1 MKKTRVSR
9 RKRSKKRK
17 NEGKKKF
24 SEEKIKNTREK
35 RDTLLNN
42 ISTILRRR
50 MYTKKILADTY
61 VVILLLLSLLL
72 CLSATTNFGVF
83 AEQELVLPIGKEFE
97 LLCELEDFEKANEV
111 AQKLAREIIER
122 GGGSGGGNNF
132 YNVRARESG
141 RLRFTHDTSEY
152 GLEETM
158 NSESLMQRTANTGN
172 PGVMYARVENVNVNN
187 QNWPY
192 FQFGKRDATMSIM
205 CAPPSSAKYYS
216 YVTYVWRKTFGAL
229 GLRSLRQTVSAQ
241 ASSSPVNNKNVLG
254 SRAFRR
260 ALVIISTASS
270 KTFHDLKEVLEDT
283 GIASTSIELEA
294 LRYDELNFL
303 PSIIADDLTTS
314 FRVGIW
320 PLKGAE
326 ALGVYA
332 RYEWPAMIVR
342 GREPARAANSGGNS
356 LLNLLSLATISR
368 PTTRQQQPEEEED
381 ERQHPDVFYSKEYLP
396 MLGPNDAL
404 FPSSLN
410 DKEKDSQSKI
420 HHRAMKQKTSLNA
433 AADEFQSKL
442 TNAFGN
448 ANKFAL
454 ERVVVND
461 GAKCL
466 SDPSY
471 QPFSLPGVNVRSGCF
486 GSTADAAYS
495 LSEKL
500 VNNLGE
506 LSDGNIVADASALTE
521 ESQDFIVLV
530 FGENAVHDGR
540 ATFFNVAA
548 YTTGD
553 PVSSRLTDRS
563 ALFVSIVASLD
574 DRSFDESASS
584 PSHYSAAFA
593 TSERACS
600 KLKSASIK
608 SPCAVMLERNFGN
621 VFLIER
627 VYLDP
632 KTATAPKDIAKTHAF
647 VVKV

>member
-1 MKKTRVSR
+1 MK
-9 RKRSKKRK
+9 RKK
-17 NEGKKKF
+17 NEGKKQF
-24 SEEKIKNTREK
+24 SEEKIKNTREN
-35 RDTLLNN
+35 RDTLLL
-42 ISTILRRR
+42 ISLLRRR
-50 MYTKKILADTY
+50 MTKKKILADIY
-61 VVILLLLSLLL
+61 VVILLSLSLLL
-72 CLSATTNFGVF
+72 LLSETMNFGVF
-83 AEQELVLPIGKEFE
+83 AEQELPIGKEFE
-97 LLCELEDFEKANEV
+97 LLCQLEDFEKANEV
-111 AQKLAREIIER
+111 ARKLAREIIER
-122 GGGSGGGNNF
+122 GGHRGNNF
-132 YNVRARESG
+132 YHVRARESG

-229 GLRSLRQTVSAQ
+229 GLRSQRQTVSAQ
-241 ASSSPVNNKNVLG
+241 ASSSPVNNKNVRG

-270 KTFHDLKEVLEDT
+270 KTFHDLKEVLENT

-368 PTTRQQQPEEEED
+368 PTTRQQQPEEED

-396 MLGPNDAL
+396 MRVPNDAL

-433 AADEFQSKL
+433 AADKFQSKL

-448 ANKFAL
+448 ANKFTL

-530 FGENAVHDGR
+530 FGENAVNDGR

-553 PVSSRLTDRS
+553 PVPSRLTDRS

-574 DRSFDESASS
+574 DRSFNESASS
-584 PSHYSAAFA
+584 PSYYSAAFA

-632 KTATAPKDIAKTHAF
+632 KTATAPKDIAKTRAF

>member
-1 MKKTRVSR
+1 MT
-9 RKRSKKRK
+9 
-17 NEGKKKF
+17 
-24 SEEKIKNTREK
+24 T
-35 RDTLLNN
+35 TA
-42 ISTILRRR
+42 
-50 MYTKKILADTY
+50 KILMA
-61 VVILLLLSLLL
+61 SHK
-72 CLSATTNFGVF
+72 
-83 AEQELVLPIGKEFE
+83 ELRLPIGKEFE

-111 AQKLAREIIER
+111 ARKLAREVIER
-122 GGGSGGGNNF
+122 GGNRGNNF

-241 ASSSPVNNKNVLG
+241 ASSSPVNNKNVRG

-270 KTFHDLKEVLEDT
+270 KTFHDLKEVLENT

-368 PTTRQQQPEEEED
+368 PTTRQQQPEEDED

-396 MLGPNDAL
+396 MRGPNDAL
-404 FPSSLN
+404 FPSSFLN
-410 DKEKDSQSKI
+410 DEEKDSQSKI
-420 HHRAMKQKTSLNA
+420 YHRAMKQKTSLNA

-506 LSDGNIVADASALTE
+506 LSDGNIVADASALTK

-584 PSHYSAAFA
+584 PSYYSAAFA

-632 KTATAPKDIAKTHAF
+632 KTATAPKDIAKTRAF

>member
-1 MKKTRVSR
+1 MT
-9 RKRSKKRK
+9 
-17 NEGKKKF
+17 
-24 SEEKIKNTREK
+24 TA
-35 RDTLLNN
+35 T
-42 ISTILRRR
+42 
-50 MYTKKILADTY
+50 KILMASSHK
-61 VVILLLLSLLL
+61 VILLLSKLSLLL
-72 CLSATTNFGVF
+72 LCCLLSATTTNFVGVF
-83 AEQELVLPIGKEFE
+83 AAQELRLPIGKEFE

-111 AQKLAREIIER
+111 ARKLAREVIER
-122 GGGSGGGNNF
+122 GGNRGNNF

-241 ASSSPVNNKNVLG
+241 ASSSPVNNKNVRG

-270 KTFHDLKEVLEDT
+270 KTFHDLKEVLENT

-396 MLGPNDAL
+396 MRGPNDAL
-404 FPSSLN
+404 FPSSFLN
-410 DKEKDSQSKI
+410 DEEKDSQAKI
-420 HHRAMKQKTSLNA
+420 YHRAMKQKTSLNA

-584 PSHYSAAFA
+584 PSYYSAAFA

>member
-1 MKKTRVSR
+1 MT
-9 RKRSKKRK
+9 
-17 NEGKKKF
+17 
-24 SEEKIKNTREK
+24 T
-35 RDTLLNN
+35 TA
-42 ISTILRRR
+42 
-50 MYTKKILADTY
+50 KILMASHK
-61 VVILLLLSLLL
+61 VILLLSKLSLLL
-72 CLSATTNFGVF
+72 CCLLSATTPNFGGVF
-83 AEQELVLPIGKEFE
+83 AEQELRLPIGKEFE

-111 AQKLAREIIER
+111 ARKLAREVIER
-122 GGGSGGGNNF
+122 GGNRGNNF

-241 ASSSPVNNKNVLG
+241 ASSSPVNNKNVRG

-270 KTFHDLKEVLEDT
+270 KTFHDLKEVLENT

-368 PTTRQQQPEEEED
+368 PTTRQQQPEEEEEMKD
-381 ERQHPDVFYSKEYLP
+381 NIQTCFTPKNICRCAGQTTLYSRRR
-396 MLGPNDAL
+396 
-404 FPSSLN
+404 F
-410 DKEKDSQSKI
+410 
-420 HHRAMKQKTSLNA
+420 
-433 AADEFQSKL
+433 
-442 TNAFGN
+442 
-448 ANKFAL
+448 
-454 ERVVVND
+454 
-461 GAKCL
+461 
-466 SDPSY
+466 
-471 QPFSLPGVNVRSGCF
+471 
-486 GSTADAAYS
+486 
-495 LSEKL
+495 
-500 VNNLGE
+500 
-506 LSDGNIVADASALTE
+506 
-521 ESQDFIVLV
+521 
-530 FGENAVHDGR
+530 
-540 ATFFNVAA
+540 
-548 YTTGD
+548 
-553 PVSSRLTDRS
+553 
-563 ALFVSIVASLD
+563 
-574 DRSFDESASS
+574 
-584 PSHYSAAFA
+584 
-593 TSERACS
+593 
-600 KLKSASIK
+600 
-608 SPCAVMLERNFGN
+608 
-621 VFLIER
+621 
-627 VYLDP
+627 
-632 KTATAPKDIAKTHAF
+632 
-647 VVKV
+647 

>member
-1 MKKTRVSR
+1 MT
-9 RKRSKKRK
+9 
-17 NEGKKKF
+17 
-24 SEEKIKNTREK
+24 T
-35 RDTLLNN
+35 TA
-42 ISTILRRR
+42 
-50 MYTKKILADTY
+50 KILMA
-61 VVILLLLSLLL
+61 SHK
-72 CLSATTNFGVF
+72 
-83 AEQELVLPIGKEFE
+83 ELRLPIGKEFE

-111 AQKLAREIIER
+111 ARKLAREVIER
-122 GGGSGGGNNF
+122 GGNRGNNF

-241 ASSSPVNNKNVLG
+241 ASSSPVNNKNVRG

-270 KTFHDLKEVLEDT
+270 KTFHDLKDVLENT

-396 MLGPNDAL
+396 MRGPNDAL
-404 FPSSLN
+404 FLSSFLN
-410 DKEKDSQSKI
+410 DEEKDSQAKI

-506 LSDGNIVADASALTE
+506 LSDGNIVADASALTK

-584 PSHYSAAFA
+584 PSYYSAAFA

-632 KTATAPKDIAKTHAF
+632 KTATAPKDIAKTRAF

>member
-1 MKKTRVSR
+1 MTA
-9 RKRSKKRK
+9 
-17 NEGKKKF
+17 
-24 SEEKIKNTREK
+24 
-35 RDTLLNN
+35 
-42 ISTILRRR
+42 
-50 MYTKKILADTY
+50 KILMASY
-61 VVILLLLSLLL
+61 VILLLSKLSLLCL
-72 CLSATTNFGVF
+72 LLSATTNFGVF
-83 AEQELVLPIGKEFE
+83 AERELVLPVGKELE
-97 LLCELEDFEKANEV
+97 LLFELEDFEKANEV

-122 GGGSGGGNNF
+122 GGDRGNNF

-152 GLEETM
+152 GSEETM

-241 ASSSPVNNKNVLG
+241 ASSSPVNNKNVRG

-270 KTFHDLKEVLEDT
+270 KTFHDLKEVLENT

-381 ERQHPDVFYSKEYLP
+381 DERQHPDVFYSKEYLP
-396 MLGPNDAL
+396 MRGPNDAL

-410 DKEKDSQSKI
+410 DEEKDSQSKI

-448 ANKFAL
+448 ANKFFL

-584 PSHYSAAFA
+584 PSYYSAAFA

-632 KTATAPKDIAKTHAF
+632 KTATAPKDIAKTRAF

>member
-1 MKKTRVSR
+1 MT
-9 RKRSKKRK
+9 
-17 NEGKKKF
+17 
-24 SEEKIKNTREK
+24 TAA
-35 RDTLLNN
+35 
-42 ISTILRRR
+42 
-50 MYTKKILADTY
+50 KILMA
-61 VVILLLLSLLL
+61 SHK
-72 CLSATTNFGVF
+72 
-83 AEQELVLPIGKEFE
+83 ELRLPIGKEFE

-111 AQKLAREIIER
+111 ARKLAREVIER
-122 GGGSGGGNNF
+122 GGNRGNNF

-241 ASSSPVNNKNVLG
+241 ASSSPVNNKNVRG

-270 KTFHDLKEVLEDT
+270 KTFHDLKEVLENT

-368 PTTRQQQPEEEED
+368 PTTRQQQPEEDED

-396 MLGPNDAL
+396 MRGPNDAL
-404 FPSSLN
+404 FPSSFLN
-410 DKEKDSQSKI
+410 DEEKDSQSKI
-420 HHRAMKQKTSLNA
+420 YHRAMKQKTSLNA

-506 LSDGNIVADASALTE
+506 LSDGNIVADASALTK

-584 PSHYSAAFA
+584 PSYYSAAFA

-632 KTATAPKDIAKTHAF
+632 KTATAPKDIAKTRAF

>member
-1 MKKTRVSR
+1 MT
-9 RKRSKKRK
+9 
-17 NEGKKKF
+17 
-24 SEEKIKNTREK
+24 TAA
-35 RDTLLNN
+35 
-42 ISTILRRR
+42 
-50 MYTKKILADTY
+50 KILMA
-61 VVILLLLSLLL
+61 SHK
-72 CLSATTNFGVF
+72 
-83 AEQELVLPIGKEFE
+83 ELRLPIGKEFE

-111 AQKLAREIIER
+111 ARKLAREVIER
-122 GGGSGGGNNF
+122 GGNRGNNF

-241 ASSSPVNNKNVLG
+241 ASSSPVNNKNVRG

-270 KTFHDLKEVLEDT
+270 KTFHDLKEVLENT

-396 MLGPNDAL
+396 MRGPNDAL
-404 FPSSLN
+404 FPSSFLN
-410 DKEKDSQSKI
+410 DEEKDSQSKI
-420 HHRAMKQKTSLNA
+420 YHRAMKQKTSLNA

-506 LSDGNIVADASALTE
+506 LSDGNIVADASALTK

-584 PSHYSAAFA
+584 PSYYSAAFA

-632 KTATAPKDIAKTHAF
+632 KTATAPKDIAKTRAF

>member
-1 MKKTRVSR
+1 M
-9 RKRSKKRK
+9 KKRK
-17 NEGKKKF
+17 KEKKNEGGKKLIF
-24 SEEKIKNTREK
+24 HRSEKEELKNTREM
-35 RDTLLNN
+35 RHFLLTTTK
-42 ISTILRRR
+42 IR
-50 MYTKKILADTY
+50 MASHVI
-61 VVILLLLSLLL
+61 ILLLSKLSLLL
-72 CLSATTNFGVF
+72 CCLLSATTNFGVF
-83 AEQELVLPIGKEFE
+83 AEREELRLPIGKEFE

-111 AQKLAREIIER
+111 ARKLAREVIER
-122 GGGSGGGNNF
+122 GGNRGNNF

-241 ASSSPVNNKNVLG
+241 ASSSPVNNKNVRG

-270 KTFHDLKEVLEDT
+270 KTFHDLKEVLENT

-368 PTTRQQQPEEEED
+368 PTTRQQQPEEED

-396 MLGPNDAL
+396 MRGPNDAL
-404 FPSSLN
+404 FLSSFLN
-410 DKEKDSQSKI
+410 DEERDSQSKI

-584 PSHYSAAFA
+584 PSYYSAAFA

-632 KTATAPKDIAKTHAF
+632 KTATAPKDIAKTRAF

>member
-1 MKKTRVSR
+1 ME
-9 RKRSKKRK
+9 RS
-17 NEGKKKF
+17 
-24 SEEKIKNTREK
+24 T
-35 RDTLLNN
+35 
-42 ISTILRRR
+42 
-50 MYTKKILADTY
+50 
-61 VVILLLLSLLL
+61 
-72 CLSATTNFGVF
+72 
-83 AEQELVLPIGKEFE
+83 
-97 LLCELEDFEKANEV
+97 
-111 AQKLAREIIER
+111 
-122 GGGSGGGNNF
+122 
-132 YNVRARESG
+132 
-141 RLRFTHDTSEY
+141 
-152 GLEETM
+152 
-158 NSESLMQRTANTGN
+158 
-172 PGVMYARVENVNVNN
+172 
-187 QNWPY
+187 
-192 FQFGKRDATMSIM
+192 
-205 CAPPSSAKYYS
+205 
-216 YVTYVWRKTFGAL
+216 
-229 GLRSLRQTVSAQ
+229 
-241 ASSSPVNNKNVLG
+241 
-254 SRAFRR
+254 
-260 ALVIISTASS
+260 LVIISTASS
-270 KTFHDLKEVLEDT
+270 KTFHDLKEVLENT

-303 PSIIADDLTTS
+303 SSIIADDLTTS

-356 LLNLLSLATISR
+356 LLNMLSLATISR
-368 PTTRQQQPEEEED
+368 PTTRQQQPEEDED

-396 MLGPNDAL
+396 MREPNDAL
-404 FPSSLN
+404 FPSSFLN
-410 DKEKDSQSKI
+410 DKENDSQSKI
-420 HHRAMKQKTSLNA
+420 HHRAIKQKTSLNA

-584 PSHYSAAFA
+584 PSYYSAAFA

-600 KLKSASIK
+600 KLKALRKI
-608 SPCAVMLERNFGN
+608 AVRELCSRETLD
-621 VFLIER
+621 VFLIS
-627 VYLDP
+627 V
-632 KTATAPKDIAKTHAF
+632 
-647 VVKV
+647 

>member
-1 MKKTRVSR
+1 M
-9 RKRSKKRK
+9 KKRK
-17 NEGKKKF
+17 TEKNEGGGKEIF
-24 SEEKIKNTREK
+24 HRSEKEELKNTREM
-35 RDTLLNN
+35 RHFLLTTTK
-42 ISTILRRR
+42 IR
-50 MYTKKILADTY
+50 MASHVI
-61 VVILLLLSLLL
+61 ILLLSKLSLLL
-72 CLSATTNFGVF
+72 CCLLSATTTNFGVF
-83 AEQELVLPIGKEFE
+83 AEQELRLPIGKEFE

-111 AQKLAREIIER
+111 ARQLAREVIER
-122 GGGSGGGNNF
+122 GGNRGNNF
-132 YNVRARESG
+132 YNDRARESG

-241 ASSSPVNNKNVLG
+241 ASSSPVNNKNVRG

-270 KTFHDLKEVLEDT
+270 KTFHDLKEVLENT

-396 MLGPNDAL
+396 MRGPNDAL
-404 FPSSLN
+404 FLSSFLN
-410 DKEKDSQSKI
+410 DEEKDSQSKI

-584 PSHYSAAFA
+584 PSYYSAAFA

-632 KTATAPKDIAKTHAF
+632 KTATAPKDIAKTRAF

>member
-1 MKKTRVSR
+1 MT
-9 RKRSKKRK
+9 
-17 NEGKKKF
+17 
-24 SEEKIKNTREK
+24 T
-35 RDTLLNN
+35 
-42 ISTILRRR
+42 
-50 MYTKKILADTY
+50 TKKILGAAY
-61 VVILLLLSLLL
+61 VVILLSLSLL
-72 CLSATTNFGVF
+72 CLLVF
-83 AEQELVLPIGKEFE
+83 ANEELLLLPIGKEFE

-111 AQKLAREIIER
+111 ARKLAREVIER
-122 GGGSGGGNNF
+122 GGDRGNNF

-241 ASSSPVNNKNVLG
+241 ASSSPVNNKNVRG
-254 SRAFRR
+254 SQAFRR

-270 KTFHDLKEVLEDT
+270 KTFHDLKEVLENT

-396 MLGPNDAL
+396 MRGPNDAL
-404 FPSSLN
+404 FLSSFLI
-410 DKEKDSQSKI
+410 DEEKDSQSKI

-584 PSHYSAAFA
+584 PSYYSAAFA

-632 KTATAPKDIAKTHAF
+632 KTATAPKDIAKTRAF

>member
-1 MKKTRVSR
+1 
-9 RKRSKKRK
+9 
-17 NEGKKKF
+17 
-24 SEEKIKNTREK
+24 
-35 RDTLLNN
+35 
-42 ISTILRRR
+42 
-50 MYTKKILADTY
+50 MYYTTKKILADTC
-61 VVILLLLSLLL
+61 VVILLSLSLLL
-72 CLSATTNFGVF
+72 CFLSATTTNFVGVF
-83 AEQELVLPIGKEFE
+83 AEQEFVLPIGKEFE

-111 AQKLAREIIER
+111 ARKLAREVIER

-152 GLEETM
+152 GSEETM

-241 ASSSPVNNKNVLG
+241 ASSSPVNNKNVRG

-270 KTFHDLKEVLEDT
+270 KTFHDLKEVLENT

-356 LLNLLSLATISR
+356 LLNMLSLATISR
-368 PTTRQQQPEEEED
+368 PTTRQQQPEEDED

-396 MLGPNDAL
+396 MREPNDAL
-404 FPSSLN
+404 FPSSFLN
-410 DKEKDSQSKI
+410 DKENDSQSKI

-584 PSHYSAAFA
+584 PSYYSAAFA

-632 KTATAPKDIAKTHAF
+632 KTATAPKDIAKTRAF

>member
-1 MKKTRVSR
+1 MT
-9 RKRSKKRK
+9 
-17 NEGKKKF
+17 
-24 SEEKIKNTREK
+24 TAA
-35 RDTLLNN
+35 
-42 ISTILRRR
+42 
-50 MYTKKILADTY
+50 KILMA
-61 VVILLLLSLLL
+61 SHK
-72 CLSATTNFGVF
+72 
-83 AEQELVLPIGKEFE
+83 ELRLPIGKEFE

-111 AQKLAREIIER
+111 ARKLAREVIER
-122 GGGSGGGNNF
+122 GGNRGNNF

-141 RLRFTHDTSEY
+141 RLRFTHDTSEH

-241 ASSSPVNNKNVLG
+241 ASSSPVNNKNVRG

-270 KTFHDLKEVLEDT
+270 KTFHDLKEVLENT

-396 MLGPNDAL
+396 MRGPNDAL
-404 FPSSLN
+404 FPSSFLN
-410 DKEKDSQSKI
+410 DEEKDSQSKI

-553 PVSSRLTDRS
+553 PVSSQLTDRS

-584 PSHYSAAFA
+584 PYYYSAAFA

-632 KTATAPKDIAKTHAF
+632 KTATAPKDIAKTRAF

>member
-1 MKKTRVSR
+1 
-9 RKRSKKRK
+9 
-17 NEGKKKF
+17 
-24 SEEKIKNTREK
+24 
-35 RDTLLNN
+35 
-42 ISTILRRR
+42 
-50 MYTKKILADTY
+50 
-61 VVILLLLSLLL
+61 
-72 CLSATTNFGVF
+72 
-83 AEQELVLPIGKEFE
+83 
-97 LLCELEDFEKANEV
+97 
-111 AQKLAREIIER
+111 
-122 GGGSGGGNNF
+122 
-132 YNVRARESG
+132 
-141 RLRFTHDTSEY
+141 
-152 GLEETM
+152 
-158 NSESLMQRTANTGN
+158 
-172 PGVMYARVENVNVNN
+172 
-187 QNWPY
+187 
-192 FQFGKRDATMSIM
+192 
-205 CAPPSSAKYYS
+205 
-216 YVTYVWRKTFGAL
+216 
-229 GLRSLRQTVSAQ
+229 
-241 ASSSPVNNKNVLG
+241 
-254 SRAFRR
+254 
-260 ALVIISTASS
+260 
-270 KTFHDLKEVLEDT
+270 LKEVLENT

-396 MLGPNDAL
+396 MRGPNDAL
-404 FPSSLN
+404 FLSSFLN
-410 DKEKDSQSKI
+410 DEEKDSQSKI

-584 PSHYSAAFA
+584 PSYYSAAFA

-632 KTATAPKDIAKTHAF
+632 KTATAPKDIAKTRAF